1 MGEICKFHSFYKSYF
16 QLFANYSHTIQKM
29 LQCIYQV
36 AYLLPEKPSEIAI
49 DNGISRRIGGVLGI
63 VFN

>member
-1 MGEICKFHSFYKSYF
+1 MNRFVALYKVY
-16 QLFANYSHTIQKM
+16 QL
-29 LQCIYQV
+29 YQV
-36 AYLLPEKPSEIAI
+36 IHLLPGKPSEIAI